1 MAVNKKLLLLNTS
14 VSYLRTLL
22 SVCLSL
28 LTTRWVMAALGS
40 EDYGLY
46 FLVGGLVSCV
56 AFINVALSAGA
67 HRYFAHSMDL
77 GVEVVRTWFT
87 ASVALHIL
95 CAVIIAVVAIPV
107 GFIAFEHW
115 FVIPADRVLVCKVVY
130 WAAVLTACCG
140 VTSVPFTAMYTA
152 KQRIF
157 ELTIIQMLNIV
168 LLSGLAYAM
177 FFVHGDRL
185 LWYAL
190 YITGIHVFVYGLQV
204 VRSFWAFDEAR
215 FVSLRKISRKHILSM
230 VSFSWWKF
238 VDAFSFM
245 ARGQG
250 IQILFN
256 RFGTTSLNASYAIAN
271 QLACQ
276 TNVLSSAVNSALS
289 PGVIALHGSGN
300 VAGAGQWCV
309 RMCRIATILA
319 TVTFVPIFVE
329 SESIVRLWLVNP
341 PEYCGVFVK
350 AMALMFLVT
359 QFVTGGNTL
368 VLADGD
374 IGRYERWVSLCYISG
389 VMLAMILV
397 CIGIAAHHMI
407 WMFLVST
414 LGYAATTVV
423 FASRLPGF
431 SFRDWGTS
439 ILGKGLS
446 LVAICLVA
454 AYGICFL
461 FSPSFLRIV
470 GLVIVNA
477 GLCAVLAYG
486 CVLTKT
492 ERSYLVSKARMLMN
506 KRSSNRSCGDVV

>member
-14 VSYLRTLL
+14 VSYIRTLL
-22 SVCLSL
+22 SVGLSL

-67 HRYFAHSMDL
+67 HRYFSHAMDL
-77 GVEVVRTWFT
+77 GVESVRIWFT
-87 ASVALHIL
+87 ASVVLHII
-95 CAVIIAVVAIPV
+95 CAAIIVMVSIPV
-107 GFIAFEHW
+107 YFIAFEHW
-115 FVIPADRVLVCKVVY
+115 FVIAANRVNVCKIVY
-130 WAAVLTACCG
+130 WAAVFTACCG
-140 VTSVPFTAMYTA
+140 VASVPFTAMYTA

-157 ELTIIQMLNIV
+157 ELTIIQMINIV
-168 LLSGLAYAM
+168 LLSGLAYTM
-177 FFVHGDRL
+177 LFVHGDRL
-185 LWYAL
+185 LL
-190 YITGIHVFVYGLQV
+190 YTLNITGIHLFVYGLQV
-204 VRSFWAFDEAR
+204 ARSFWAFDEAR
-215 FVSLRKISRKHILSM
+215 FVPLKKIGRNHILSM

-238 VDAFSFM
+238 VDAFAFM
-245 ARGQG
+245 VRGQG

-256 RFGTTSLNASYAIAN
+256 RCGSTSLNASYAIAN

-289 PGVIALHGSGN
+289 PGVIAMHGTGDA
-300 VAGAGQWCV
+300 AGAGQWCI

-341 PEYCGVFVK
+341 PEYCGMFVK

-368 VLADGD
+368 VLANGD

-389 VMLAMILV
+389 VVFAIILLGV
-397 CIGIAAHHMI
+397 GISAHHMI
-407 WMFLVST
+407 WMFFVST
-414 LGYAATTVV
+414 LGYAVTTVV

-431 SFRDWGTS
+431 SFGNWATS
-439 ILGKGLS
+439 ILGKGLV
-446 LVAICLVA
+446 LVAICLVS
-454 AYGICFL
+454 AYGIRIL
-461 FSPSFLRIV
+461 FSASFLRIAA
-470 GLVIVNA
+470 LVIVNA
-477 GLCAVLAYG
+477 GLCAAVSYG

-492 ERSYLVSKARMLMN
+492 ERSYLVSKARKLMN
-506 KRSSNRSCGDVV
+506 KFL